1 MKTHLPLDDL
11 ALRYT
16 RLFESSQDGIL
27 ILRHPDGVIEDA
39 NPFIC
44 QLLAIRKEEIVGKR
58 LMEFCKIADKTKI
71 ETYLKVFL
79 KEGYVRFDD
88 LDIVSC
94 AGEEERVEFI
104 CSSYPVDGSTVIQC
118 NTREISSRKNAEA
131 ALAASHLEAVAA
143 VKAKLVDQM
152 YETIDSLTKIIEARD
167 PYTLGHQKRVSDLA
181 TAIAKEM
188 GLSKTK
194 LDCIRLCSLIHDIG
208 KISIQAEILCK
219 TSALT
224 PLEVAM
230 LKSHVQFGVD
240 VIKPL
245 TFPWPVTEIIL
256 QHHER
261 LDGSGYP
268 RSLKG
273 NDICIEARIIGL
285 ADTVEA
291 ISSARPYRPAKDIN
305 AALMEIEESRGR
317 LYDER
322 VVDTCLS
329 LFRSKS
335 YKFPEFK
342 SPIFKRL

>member
-1 MKTHLPLDDL
+1 
-11 ALRYT
+11 
-16 RLFESSQDGIL
+16 
-27 ILRHPDGVIEDA
+27 
-39 NPFIC
+39 
-44 QLLAIRKEEIVGKR
+44 
-58 LMEFCKIADKTKI
+58 
-71 ETYLKVFL
+71 
-79 KEGYVRFDD
+79 
-88 LDIVSC
+88 
-94 AGEEERVEFI
+94 
-104 CSSYPVDGSTVIQC
+104 
-118 NTREISSRKNAEA
+118 
-131 ALAASHLEAVAA
+131 
-143 VKAKLVDQM
+143 
-152 YETIDSLTKIIEARD
+152 
-167 PYTLGHQKRVSDLA
+167 
-181 TAIAKEM
+181 
-188 GLSKTK
+188 
-194 LDCIRLCSLIHDIG
+194 
-208 KISIQAEILCK
+208 
-219 TSALT
+219 
-224 PLEVAM
+224 M

-240 VIKPL
+240 IIKPL
-245 TFPWPVTEIIL
+245 TFPWPVTEIIP